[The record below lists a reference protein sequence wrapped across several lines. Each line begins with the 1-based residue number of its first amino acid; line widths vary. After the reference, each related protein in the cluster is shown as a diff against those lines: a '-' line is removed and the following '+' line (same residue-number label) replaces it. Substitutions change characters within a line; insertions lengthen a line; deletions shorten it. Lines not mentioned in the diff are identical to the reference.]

1 MQPPLPPGTILQ
13 NRYCLLQVLGQ
24 GGFGRT
30 YLAEDQGRFNERC
43 ALKEFMP
50 PQAGYALDKAKEL
63 FQREAAILYQIQHPQ
78 VPQFRATFE
87 QDQRLFLVQDYVDGK
102 TYRDCLEERRAQ
114 GQRFS
119 EAEIDQLLRQ
129 LLPVLAHIHS
139 KGIIHRDIAPDNIIL
154 REGDRLPV
162 LIDFGVV
169 KEAVTRM
176 QSPETQHQATTVGKA
191 GYAPSEQLQTGQA
204 YPSSDLYALA
214 VTAVV
219 LLTGRDAGEL
229 YNDRMLTW
237 HWQNYAPEVSPRLA
251 QVLNR
256 MLSHKPDDRYQ
267 SVREVVEALQ
277 SAQAAGAPPPI
288 ASPPQQYPSPIPT
301 PTPLPTPAPTPPP
314 PATQVSSLPTQAIGR
329 PLEAETQVARG
340 ARRPRR
346 GAPVI
351 QESSFWDDPLA
362 VTAVGTGL
370 VLLTGFGSWAAVS
383 FLMGQPRQTPS
394 PTTPQVSVSP
404 LSPSPTIPSPTSSP
418 SPTEPVLYSKRLA
431 LQPSETLTQSDTL
444 RANETVDYI
453 IAGEQGQTLSAYL
466 SGEGVLMSVLGPN
479 QQLVGDRAD
488 RVSLWQGELPF
499 TGNYA
504 LRLRTVQGL
513 AESDYQL
520 EVSLE
525 NPPPSPSPSSPTPTS
540 PTPTSPAPT
549 SPTPT
554 SPSSPP
560 EPIYSEEVLDLFGT
574 GETLNLTGRTTP
586 QRIQRYRIQGPPGK
600 ILDVRVAS
608 GPVSLTIRY
617 PDGKVVEDAV
627 GLVEWSA
634 EVLSNGGYLV
644 DVQAEESTDFRLEVS
659 LAAPDSP
666 PEP

>member
-13 NRYCLLQVLGQ
+13 NRYRLLQVLGQ

-50 PQAGYALDKAKEL
+50 PQAGYALEKAKEL

-87 QDQRLFLVQDYVDGK
+87 QDQRLFLVQDYVEGK

-119 EAEIDQLLRQ
+119 EGEIEQLLRQ

-176 QSPETQHQATTVGKA
+176 QSPDTQHQATTVGKA
-191 GYAPSEQLQTGQA
+191 GFAPSEQLQTGQA

-237 HWQNYAPEVSPRLA
+237 DWQNYAPEVSPRLA

-277 SAQAAGAPPPI
+277 SAQAAGSPPPV
-288 ASPPQQYPSPIPT
+288 ASAPQQYPPPASAST
-301 PTPLPTPAPTPPP
+301 STAAPTPAPPPP
-314 PATQVSSLPTQAIGR
+314 PTQVSSLPTQAIGR
-329 PLEAETQVARG
+329 PLESETQITRG
-340 ARRPRR
+340 ARRSRS

-383 FLMGQPRQTPS
+383 FLMGQPSPTPS
-394 PTTPQVSVSP
+394 PTTPQVSVTP
-404 LSPSPTIPSPTSSP
+404 LSPSPTPTSPTTSP
-418 SPTEPVLYSKRLA
+418 SPSTPVLYSKRLT
-431 LQPSETLTQSDTL
+431 LKPSETVTESDSL

-453 IAGEQGQTLSAYL
+453 VEGEQGQTLNAYL

-479 QQLVGDRAD
+479 RQLVGDRSD

-499 TGNYA
+499 TGEYT

-525 NPPPSPSPSSPTPTS
+525 SPPPSPSPSSPTPSS
-540 PTPTSPAPT
+540 PPPTSPP
-549 SPTPT
+549 PT
-554 SPSSPP
+554 SPSSSP

-586 QRIQRYRIQGPPGK
+586 QRIQRYRIEGPPGK

-617 PDGKVVEDAV
+617 PDGTVVEDAA
-627 GLVEWSA
+627 GLLEWSA
-634 EVLSNGGYLV
+634 EVLSSGGYLV
-644 DVQAEESTDFRLEVS
+644 DVQADEATDFRLEVS
-659 LAAPDSP
+659 LAAPESP
-666 PEP
+666 PSP